1 MNAEAA
7 APRFPGARG
16 ALPSP
21 LSLGPAGRGR
31 QGQRSQAALPGA
43 LRPQAVRGADGGGD
57 ALDSQVSTSA
67 APQRVGSIFLSNP
80 FSSPSV

>member
-1 MNAEAA
+1 MEAVLFVNAEAA

-31 QGQRSQAALPGA
+31 PGQRSQAALPGP
-43 LRPQAVRGADGGGD
+43 LRPQAARGADG
-57 ALDSQVSTSA
+57 
-67 APQRVGSIFLSNP
+67 
-80 FSSPSV
+80 